1 MNYNEIIQKIQD
13 TEIILVGIGE
23 ELAFPYQKEEKEI
36 IWEKIL
42 EYKTN
47 LEKGLWNEEERK
59 YLEIYKKLEQILK
72 GKDYFIL
79 TTNVDAIIFYSEQKI
94 K

>member
-42 EYKTN
+42 EYKSFMILLLLAAKT
-47 LEKGLWNEEERK
+47 
-59 YLEIYKKLEQILK
+59 KLL
-72 GKDYFIL
+72 
-79 TTNVDAIIFYSEQKI
+79 
-94 K
+94 

>member
-47 LEKGLWNEEERK
+47 LEKGLWNEEETQ
-59 YLEIYKKLEQILK
+59 YLEIYKK
-72 GKDYFIL
+72 
-79 TTNVDAIIFYSEQKI
+79 
-94 K
+94 